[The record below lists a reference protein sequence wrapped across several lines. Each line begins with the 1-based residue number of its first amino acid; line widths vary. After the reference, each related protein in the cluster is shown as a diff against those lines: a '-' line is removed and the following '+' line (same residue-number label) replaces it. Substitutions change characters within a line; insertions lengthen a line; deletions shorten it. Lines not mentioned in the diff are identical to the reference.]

1 MKENNKTTK
10 KERAGLD
17 KGVMSRIYIVYV
29 FLLLIAIGIF
39 LRIVQLQIFKANELN
54 IIAEKR
60 EFRFDDN
67 IEAMRG
73 SIYSEDGRL
82 MATSVPVFEVR
93 MDVAL
98 PDIKDSVFN
107 DSVTWLALGLSK
119 IFGDYTNWEYKQRLI
134 KARNEKNRF
143 FLIQKNVTFDQLT
156 QLKTLPL
163 LKRTRDYNSLI
174 VIRTPRREYP
184 FGILARR
191 SLGYFKDHPT
201 DSLKVLVGVEG
212 EYNEY
217 LQGIKGRQLKQ
228 RMAYGEWKPIDH
240 LNNMPENIVFIKVRN
255 SAVAL
260 GQAASAWYDHPS
272 TKLKVIGITGTNGKT
287 STVFLLYHL
296 FKGLGFKTGLLSTI
310 ENRIGDEKVASTHT
324 TADSIQI
331 NKNLAKMI
339 ESGCHYCFMELSS
352 HAIDQERIAGLKI
365 SGAIFSNISHD
376 HLDYHVT
383 LDNYIKA
390 KKKLFDELPTDAFVL
405 VNADDSHS
413 KIMLQN
419 CVARKFNYS
428 LKSPSDYKGRI
439 LENSF
444 DGLLLRIDNQEVW
457 CRLVGSFNAYN
468 LLATFAVARI
478 EGFQNHEVLPLLS
491 LLAPVEGRFQIIRSK
506 AGITVIVDYA
516 HTPDAL
522 KNVLKT
528 INEVRSGKEKLITII
543 GAGGDRD
550 RLKRP
555 LLAKIACRLSN
566 RVILTSDN
574 PRTEKPEMIID
585 DMEAGLD
592 RDMKKKTIRITDR
605 LEAIKTAIM
614 ISLKDDIILIAGK
627 GHETY
632 QEVNGVKSHFDDREI
647 AVEYLNN
654 LNSDN

>member
-1 MKENNKTTK
+1 MMVRQLNKILESIDFLQRVGTTDSIL
-10 KERAGLD
+10 RNISFDSRTVGHDDLFVAV
-17 KGVMSRIYIVYV
+17 KGVKMDGHDFIPEVINKGVAAVICERI
-29 FLLLIAIGIF
+29 
-39 LRIVQLQIFKANELN
+39 
-54 IIAEKR
+54 
-60 EFRFDDN
+60 
-67 IEAMRG
+67 
-73 SIYSEDGRL
+73 
-82 MATSVPVFEVR
+82 
-93 MDVAL
+93 
-98 PDIKDSVFN
+98 PD
-107 DSVTWLALGLSK
+107 
-119 IFGDYTNWEYKQRLI
+119 
-134 KARNEKNRF
+134 
-143 FLIQKNVTFDQLT
+143 
-156 QLKTLPL
+156 
-163 LKRTRDYNSLI
+163 
-174 VIRTPRREYP
+174 
-184 FGILARR
+184 
-191 SLGYFKDHPT
+191 
-201 DSLKVLVGVEG
+201 
-212 EYNEY
+212 
-217 LQGIKGRQLKQ
+217 
-228 RMAYGEWKPIDH
+228 
-240 LNNMPENIVFIKVRN
+240 NMPENIVFIKVRN

-272 TKLKVIGITGTNGKT
+272 TRLKVIGITGTNGKT

-457 CRLVGSFNAYN
+457 CRLVGGFNAYN

-555 LLAKIACRLSN
+555 LLAKIACRLSD

>member
-1 MKENNKTTK
+1 
-10 KERAGLD
+10 
-17 KGVMSRIYIVYV
+17 
-29 FLLLIAIGIF
+29 
-39 LRIVQLQIFKANELN
+39 
-54 IIAEKR
+54 
-60 EFRFDDN
+60 
-67 IEAMRG
+67 
-73 SIYSEDGRL
+73 
-82 MATSVPVFEVR
+82 
-93 MDVAL
+93 
-98 PDIKDSVFN
+98 
-107 DSVTWLALGLSK
+107 
-119 IFGDYTNWEYKQRLI
+119 
-134 KARNEKNRF
+134 
-143 FLIQKNVTFDQLT
+143 
-156 QLKTLPL
+156 
-163 LKRTRDYNSLI
+163 
-174 VIRTPRREYP
+174 
-184 FGILARR
+184 
-191 SLGYFKDHPT
+191 
-201 DSLKVLVGVEG
+201 
-212 EYNEY
+212 
-217 LQGIKGRQLKQ
+217 
-228 RMAYGEWKPIDH
+228 
-240 LNNMPENIVFIKVRN
+240 
-255 SAVAL
+255 
-260 GQAASAWYDHPS
+260 
-272 TKLKVIGITGTNGKT
+272 
-287 STVFLLYHL
+287 
-296 FKGLGFKTGLLSTI
+296 
-310 ENRIGDEKVASTHT
+310 
-324 TADSIQI
+324 
-331 NKNLAKMI
+331 MI

>member
-1 MKENNKTTK
+1 MMARQLNKILESIDFLQRVGTTDSIL
-10 KERAGLD
+10 RNISFDSRTVGHDDLFVAV
-17 KGVMSRIYIVYV
+17 KGVKMDGHDFIPEVINKGVAAVICERI
-29 FLLLIAIGIF
+29 
-39 LRIVQLQIFKANELN
+39 
-54 IIAEKR
+54 
-60 EFRFDDN
+60 
-67 IEAMRG
+67 
-73 SIYSEDGRL
+73 
-82 MATSVPVFEVR
+82 
-93 MDVAL
+93 
-98 PDIKDSVFN
+98 PD
-107 DSVTWLALGLSK
+107 
-119 IFGDYTNWEYKQRLI
+119 
-134 KARNEKNRF
+134 
-143 FLIQKNVTFDQLT
+143 
-156 QLKTLPL
+156 
-163 LKRTRDYNSLI
+163 
-174 VIRTPRREYP
+174 
-184 FGILARR
+184 
-191 SLGYFKDHPT
+191 
-201 DSLKVLVGVEG
+201 
-212 EYNEY
+212 
-217 LQGIKGRQLKQ
+217 
-228 RMAYGEWKPIDH
+228 
-240 LNNMPENIVFIKVRN
+240 NMPENIVFIKVRN

-522 KNVLKT
+522 KKCT
-528 INEVRSGKEKLITII
+528 K
-543 GAGGDRD
+543 
-550 RLKRP
+550 
-555 LLAKIACRLSN
+555 
-566 RVILTSDN
+566 DN
-574 PRTEKPEMIID
+574 K
-585 DMEAGLD
+585 
-592 RDMKKKTIRITDR
+592 
-605 LEAIKTAIM
+605 
-614 ISLKDDIILIAGK
+614 
-627 GHETY
+627 
-632 QEVNGVKSHFDDREI
+632 
-647 AVEYLNN
+647 
-654 LNSDN
+654 